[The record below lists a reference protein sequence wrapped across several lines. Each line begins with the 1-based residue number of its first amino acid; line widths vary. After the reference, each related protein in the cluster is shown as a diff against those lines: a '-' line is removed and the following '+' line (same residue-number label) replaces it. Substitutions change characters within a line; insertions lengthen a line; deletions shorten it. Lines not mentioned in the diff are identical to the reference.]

1 VQIFN
6 TKEYDQS
13 SMNRENT
20 KSIVLTMTLS
30 LLLENK
36 KYSS

>member
-1 VQIFN
+1 VQILN